1 MFNLSLEAQNKLD
14 TAYMFYFPD
23 EAPDEEYVK
32 AFLGDLKYML
42 EDIPSKFHPAI
53 LDGTFLENQSV
64 YQEYLAWCEQIIMQ
78 YQDEGEQAYRNRQ
91 LVVEKLSESGADVFR
106 KTLHD
111 GEILHIERVDDNVKL
126 LFDMS
131 SGFTSQAIIELTF
144 LEAIESGEL
153 NRYYIYDELIETEE
167 GFGLRVISGAPNVE
181 WTIFF
186 KDVTAINLFR
196 PKAYAERE
204 QGITWNQ
211 FEAELNSA
219 LRYYIVQQNE
229 IVEIQLTKLEQRGN
243 EIYVGDILL
252 GNTAKQAIK
261 RIYCDTYE
269 EPYAHFSEMVPVEE
283 LEEAALSD
291 DPVLRVRAFNTMF
304 EQGATVASIVNRVLR
319 VIEVEEHDKM
329 LIETI
334 ASHFYKLGQLDEDV
348 KLRWL

>member
-1 MFNLSLEAQNKLD
+1 M
-14 TAYMFYFPD
+14 
-23 EAPDEEYVK
+23 
-32 AFLGDLKYML
+32 
-42 EDIPSKFHPAI
+42 
-53 LDGTFLENQSV
+53 
-64 YQEYLAWCEQIIMQ
+64 
-78 YQDEGEQAYRNRQ
+78 
-91 LVVEKLSESGADVFR
+91 
-106 KTLHD
+106 
-111 GEILHIERVDDNVKL
+111 
-126 LFDMS
+126 
-131 SGFTSQAIIELTF
+131 
-144 LEAIESGEL
+144 
-153 NRYYIYDELIETEE
+153 
-167 GFGLRVISGAPNVE
+167 
-181 WTIFF
+181 
-186 KDVTAINLFR
+186 
-196 PKAYAERE
+196 
-204 QGITWNQ
+204 
-211 FEAELNSA
+211 
-219 LRYYIVQQNE
+219 QQNE

-334 ASHFYKLGQLDEDV
+334 ASHFNKLGQLDEDV